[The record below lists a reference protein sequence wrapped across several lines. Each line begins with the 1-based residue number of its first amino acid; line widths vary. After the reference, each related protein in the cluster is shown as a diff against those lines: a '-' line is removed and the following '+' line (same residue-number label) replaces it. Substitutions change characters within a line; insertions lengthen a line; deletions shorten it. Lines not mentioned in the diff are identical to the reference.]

1 VLQLYRV
8 VRELEM
14 SQAKELEGVRQAE
27 ASKIK
32 TVYVPPIGET
42 D

>member
-14 SQAKELEGVRQAE
+14 SQAKELEGVRRSEQDQNGLCA
-27 ASKIK
+27 A
-32 TVYVPPIGET
+32 YRGNRLM
-42 D
+42 